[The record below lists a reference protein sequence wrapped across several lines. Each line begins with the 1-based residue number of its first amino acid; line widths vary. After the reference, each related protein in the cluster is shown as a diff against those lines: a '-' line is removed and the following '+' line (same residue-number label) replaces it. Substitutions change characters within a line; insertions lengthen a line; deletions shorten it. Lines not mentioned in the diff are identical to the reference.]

1 MKLFKETIQEL
12 KNTSF
17 PTKKRLLKDTALV
30 INICIFSSLFILGID
45 TLLQAILTLLINL
58 K

>member
-1 MKLFKETIQEL
+1 MKLFKDTVQEL
-12 KNTSF
+12 RNTNF

-30 INICIFSSLFILGID
+30 INICIFSSLFVFGVD
-45 TLLQAILTLLINL
+45 TLLQTILTFLINL